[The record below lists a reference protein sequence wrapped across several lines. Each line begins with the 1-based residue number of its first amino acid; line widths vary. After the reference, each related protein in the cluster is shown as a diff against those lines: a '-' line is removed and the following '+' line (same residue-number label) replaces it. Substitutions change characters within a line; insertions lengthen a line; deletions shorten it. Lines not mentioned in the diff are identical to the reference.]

1 MLLET
6 DDRSLRIRVFNAIEN
21 AILDGEYRDGDSLN
35 ELKLS
40 KELGVS
46 RTPVREALMQ
56 LELEGLVRNVP
67 NKGAVVI
74 GVTEQDI
81 HDIYEIRIRIEGLA
95 ARLCAENI
103 TDDEL
108 HALEQIVDL
117 QEFYLLKNDTEQI
130 WKLDGDFHK
139 IIYDAS
145 RSRPLRFTLSNF
157 HNYIKKARDISVQ
170 TEGRAE
176 KTVAEHRAIL
186 DAIKD
191 HNGGLAEKLTAEH
204 ISNAED
210 NLFDNA
216 MKESENSSL
225 TEE

>member
-95 ARLCAENI
+95 VRLCAENI

-108 HALEQIVDL
+108 RALEQIVDL

-186 DAIKD
+186 DAIKE
-191 HNGGLAEKLTAEH
+191 HNGSLAEKLTAEH

>member
-21 AILDGEYRDGDSLN
+21 AILDGEYKDGDSLN
-35 ELKLS
+35 ELRIS
-40 KELGVS
+40 KELGIS

-95 ARLCAENI
+95 SRLCAENI
-103 TDDEL
+103 TEDEL
-108 HALEQIVDL
+108 RALEQIVDL
-117 QEFYLLKNDTEQI
+117 QEFYLMKNDTEQI

-145 RSRPLRFTLSNF
+145 RSRPLRFTL
-157 HNYIKKARDISVQ
+157 
-170 TEGRAE
+170 
-176 KTVAEHRAIL
+176 
-186 DAIKD
+186 
-191 HNGGLAEKLTAEH
+191 
-204 ISNAED
+204 
-210 NLFDNA
+210 
-216 MKESENSSL
+216 
-225 TEE
+225 

>member
-21 AILDGEYRDGDSLN
+21 AILDGEYKDGDSLN

-56 LELEGLVRNVP
+56 LELEGLVKNVP

-130 WKLDGDFHK
+130 WKLDSDFHK

-186 DAIKD
+186 DAIKE
-191 HNGGLAEKLTAEH
+191 HNGSLSEQLTAKH

-210 NLFDNA
+210 NLFENA
-216 MKESENSSL
+216 MKDNPESSD
-225 TEE
+225 

>member
-21 AILDGEYRDGDSLN
+21 AILDGEYKDGDSLN
-35 ELKLS
+35 ELRLS

-56 LELEGLVRNVP
+56 LELEGLVRNIP
-67 NKGAVVI
+67 NKGAVVV
-74 GVTEQDI
+74 GVTEQDT

-95 ARLCAENI
+95 SRLCAENI

-157 HNYIKKARDISVQ
+157 HNYIKKARDISMQ
-170 TEGRAE
+170 AEGRAE

-186 DAIKD
+186 DAIKA
-191 HNGGLAEKLTAEH
+191 HNGELAEKLTAQH
-204 ISNAED
+204 ISNAE
-210 NLFDNA
+210 NNIFRNE
-216 MKESENSSL
+216 ESAE
-225 TEE
+225 

>member
-6 DDRSLRIRVFNAIEN
+6 DDRSLRIRVFNAVEN
-21 AILDGEYRDGDSLN
+21 AILDGEYKDGDSLN
-35 ELKLS
+35 ELRLS

-56 LELEGLVRNVP
+56 LELEGLVKNVP

-108 HALEQIVDL
+108 RALEQIVDL

-157 HNYIKKARDISVQ
+157 HNYIKKARDISVRTQ
-170 TEGRAE
+170 GRAE

-186 DAIKD
+186 DAVKAR
-191 HNGGLAEKLTAEH
+191 NGELSEKLTAEH
-204 ISNAED
+204 IANAEG
-210 NLFDNA
+210 NLFDNGLNI
-216 MKESENSSL
+216 E
-225 TEE
+225 

>member
-21 AILDGEYRDGDSLN
+21 AILDGEYKDGDSLN
-35 ELKLS
+35 ELRLS

-56 LELEGLVRNVP
+56 LELEGLVKNVP

-103 TDDEL
+103 TEDEL

-130 WKLDGDFHK
+130 WKLDSDFHK

-186 DAIKD
+186 DAIKA
-191 HNGGLAEKLTAEH
+191 HNGSLAEQLTAKH

-210 NLFDNA
+210 NLF
-216 MKESENSSL
+216 ESGKP
-225 TEE
+225 

>member
-21 AILDGEYRDGDSLN
+21 AILDGEYKDGDSLN
-35 ELKLS
+35 ELRLS

-46 RTPVREALMQ
+46 RTPVREAIMQ

-67 NKGAVVI
+67 NKGAVVV
-74 GVTEQDI
+74 GVTDQDI
-81 HDIYEIRIRIEGLA
+81 HDIYEIRKRIEGLA
-95 ARLCAENI
+95 SRLCAESI

-108 HALEQIVDL
+108 RALEQIVDL

-130 WKLDGDFHK
+130 WKLDSDFHK
-139 IIYDAS
+139 IIYDSS

-170 TEGRAE
+170 TD
-176 KTVAEHRAIL
+176 AEHRAIL
-186 DAIKD
+186 DAIRE
-191 HNGGLAEKLTAEH
+191 HNGDLAEQLTAQH
-204 ISNAED
+204 ISNAEV
-210 NLFDNA
+210 NLF
-216 MKESENSSL
+216 ENVL
-225 TEE
+225 KTE

>member
-21 AILDGEYRDGDSLN
+21 AILNGEYKDGDSLN
-35 ELKLS
+35 ELKIS

-56 LELEGLVRNVP
+56 LELEGLVNNIP
-67 NKGAVVI
+67 NKGAVVV
-74 GVTEQDI
+74 GVSEQDTR
-81 HDIYEIRIRIEGLA
+81 DIYEIRIRIEGLA
-95 ARLCAENI
+95 AKLCTEKI
-103 TDDEL
+103 TDEEL
-108 HALEQIVDL
+108 HALEKIVDL
-117 QEFYLLKNDTEQI
+117 QEFFLLKNDTEQI

-145 RSRPLRFTLSNF
+145 RSRPLRFMLSNF
-157 HNYIKKARDISVQ
+157 HNYIKKARDNSLH

-186 DAIKD
+186 SAIKNND
-191 HNGGLAEKLTAEH
+191 GDLAEKLTAEH
-204 ISNAED
+204 ITNAEV
-210 NLFDNA
+210 NLFS
-216 MKESENSSL
+216 KK
-225 TEE
+225 

>member
-21 AILDGEYRDGDSLN
+21 AILNGEYKDGDSLN
-35 ELKLS
+35 ELKIS

-56 LELEGLVRNVP
+56 LELEGLVNNIP
-67 NKGAVVI
+67 NKGAVVV
-74 GVTEQDI
+74 GVSEQDTR
-81 HDIYEIRIRIEGLA
+81 DIYEIRIRIEGLA
-95 ARLCAENI
+95 AKLCTEKI
-103 TDDEL
+103 TDEEL
-108 HALEQIVDL
+108 HALEKIVDL
-117 QEFYLLKNDTEQI
+117 QEFFLLKNDTEQI

-145 RSRPLRFTLSNF
+145 RSRPLRFMLSNF
-157 HNYIKKARDISVQ
+157 HNYIKKARDNSLH

-186 DAIKD
+186 SAIKNN
-191 HNGGLAEKLTAEH
+191 NGDLAEKLTAEH
-204 ISNAED
+204 ITNAEV
-210 NLFDNA
+210 NLFS
-216 MKESENSSL
+216 KK
-225 TEE
+225 

>member
-108 HALEQIVDL
+108 RALEQIVDL

-186 DAIKD
+186 DAIKE
-191 HNGGLAEKLTAEH
+191 HNGSLSEQLTAKH

-210 NLFDNA
+210 NLFENA
-216 MKESENSSL
+216 MKDSTESSD
-225 TEE
+225 

>member
-21 AILDGEYRDGDSLN
+21 AILDGEYKDGDSLN
-35 ELKLS
+35 ELRLS

-56 LELEGLVRNVP
+56 LELEGLVKNIP
-67 NKGAVVI
+67 NKGAVVV
-74 GVTEQDI
+74 GVTEQDT

-108 HALEQIVDL
+108 RALEQIVDL

-130 WKLDGDFHK
+130 WKLDSDFHK

-157 HNYIKKARDISVQ
+157 HNYIKKARDISMQ

-186 DAIKD
+186 DAIKQHSGD
-191 HNGGLAEKLTAEH
+191 LAEKLTAQH
-204 ISNAED
+204 IANAED
-210 NLFDNA
+210 NLFENV
-216 MKESENSSL
+216 MKSE
-225 TEE
+225 

>member
-21 AILDGEYRDGDSLN
+21 AILDGEYKDGDSLN
-35 ELKLS
+35 ELRLS

-95 ARLCAENI
+95 SRLCAENI
-103 TDDEL
+103 TEDEL
-108 HALEQIVDL
+108 RALEQIVDL
-117 QEFYLLKNDTEQI
+117 QEFYLMKNDTEQI

-186 DAIKD
+186 DAIRE
-191 HNGGLAEKLTAEH
+191 HNGDIAEQLTARH
-204 ISNAED
+204 ISNAEL
-210 NLFDNA
+210 NLF
-216 MKESENSSL
+216 ENGL
-225 TEE
+225 KMQT

>member
-21 AILDGEYRDGDSLN
+21 AILDGEYKDGDSLN
-35 ELKLS
+35 ELRLS

-67 NKGAVVI
+67 NKGAVVV
-74 GVTEQDI
+74 GVTDQDI
-81 HDIYEIRIRIEGLA
+81 HDIYEIRKRIEGLA
-95 ARLCAENI
+95 SRLCAESI

-108 HALEQIVDL
+108 RALEQIVDL

-139 IIYDAS
+139 IIPAW
-145 RSRPLRFTLSNF
+145 TNNF
-157 HNYIKKARDISVQ
+157 GNLTRQPFARTDGQ
-170 TEGRAE
+170 
-176 KTVAEHRAIL
+176 
-186 DAIKD
+186 
-191 HNGGLAEKLTAEH
+191 
-204 ISNAED
+204 
-210 NLFDNA
+210 
-216 MKESENSSL
+216 
-225 TEE
+225 

>member
-56 LELEGLVRNVP
+56 LELEGLVKNVP

-108 HALEQIVDL
+108 RALEQIVDL

-186 DAIKD
+186 DAIKE
-191 HNGGLAEKLTAEH
+191 HNGSLSEQLTAKH

-210 NLFDNA
+210 NLFENA
-216 MKESENSSL
+216 MKDSTESSD
-225 TEE
+225 

>member
-21 AILDGEYRDGDSLN
+21 AILNGEYKDGDSLN
-35 ELKLS
+35 ELKIS

-56 LELEGLVRNVP
+56 LELEGLVNNIP
-67 NKGAVVI
+67 NKGAVVV
-74 GVTEQDI
+74 GVSEQDTR
-81 HDIYEIRIRIEGLA
+81 DIYEIRIRIEGLA
-95 ARLCAENI
+95 AKLCTEKI
-103 TDDEL
+103 TDEEL
-108 HALEQIVDL
+108 HALENALEKIVDL
-117 QEFYLLKNDTEQI
+117 QEFFLLKNDTEQI

-145 RSRPLRFTLSNF
+145 RSRPLRFMLSNF
-157 HNYIKKARDISVQ
+157 HNYIKKARDNSLH

-186 DAIKD
+186 SAIKNND
-191 HNGGLAEKLTAEH
+191 GDLAEKLTAEH
-204 ISNAED
+204 ITNAEV
-210 NLFDNA
+210 NLFS
-216 MKESENSSL
+216 KK
-225 TEE
+225 

>member
-21 AILDGEYRDGDSLN
+21 AILDGEYKDGDSLN

-56 LELEGLVRNVP
+56 LELEGLVRNLP

-186 DAIKD
+186 DAIKE
-191 HNGGLAEKLTAEH
+191 HNGSLSEQLTAKH

-210 NLFDNA
+210 NLFENA
-216 MKESENSSL
+216 MKETENSSL

>member
-1 MLLET
+1 MILET

-21 AILDGEYRDGDSLN
+21 AILDGEYKDGDSLN
-35 ELKLS
+35 ELRLS

-67 NKGAVVI
+67 NKGAVVV

-176 KTVAEHRAIL
+176 KTVAEHSAIL
-186 DAIKD
+186 DAIKE
-191 HNGGLAEKLTAEH
+191 HNGEPR
-204 ISNAED
+204 
-210 NLFDNA
+210 
-216 MKESENSSL
+216 
-225 TEE
+225 

>member
-21 AILDGEYRDGDSLN
+21 AILNGEYKDGDSLN
-35 ELKLS
+35 ELRLS
-40 KELGVS
+40 KELGIS

-56 LELEGLVRNVP
+56 LELEGLVKNVP

-74 GVTEQDI
+74 GVTQQDI

-103 TDDEL
+103 TEDEL

-186 DAIKD
+186 KSIQE
-191 HNGGLAEKLTAEH
+191 HNGELAEQLTAQH
-204 ISNAED
+204 ISNAEE
-210 NLFDNA
+210 NLFDHA
-216 MKESENSSL
+216 MKEE
-225 TEE
+225 

>member
-1 MLLET
+1 MFL
-6 DDRSLRIRVFNAIEN
+6 DSDNGSLRIRVFNAIEN
-21 AILDGEYRDGDSLN
+21 AILDGEYKDGDSLN

-56 LELEGLVRNVP
+56 LELEGLVKNIP
-67 NKGAVVI
+67 NKGSVVV
-74 GVTEQDI
+74 GVSQQDTR
-81 HDIYEIRIRIEGLA
+81 DIYEIRIRIEGLA
-95 ARLCAENI
+95 ARLCAEKI
-103 TDDEL
+103 TDEEL
-108 HALEQIVDL
+108 KALEKIVDL
-117 QEFYLLKNDTEQI
+117 QEFYLMKNDTEQI
-130 WKLDGDFHK
+130 WKLDSDFHK

-145 RSRPLRFTLSNF
+145 RSRPLRFMLSNF

-186 DAIKD
+186 NAIVD
-191 HNGGLAEKLTAEH
+191 GNGALAEELTAKH
-204 ISNAED
+204 ITNAEQ
-210 NLFDNA
+210 NLFSNKDN
-216 MKESENSSL
+216 SD

>member
-21 AILDGEYRDGDSLN
+21 AILDGEYKDGDSLN

-56 LELEGLVRNVP
+56 LELEGLVKNIP
-67 NKGAVVI
+67 NKGSVVV
-74 GVTEQDI
+74 GVSQQDTR
-81 HDIYEIRIRIEGLA
+81 DIYEIRIRIEGLA

-130 WKLDGDFHK
+130 WKLDSDFHK

-186 DAIKD
+186 DAIKE
-191 HNGGLAEKLTAEH
+191 HNGSLSEQLTAKH

-210 NLFDNA
+210 NLFENA
-216 MKESENSSL
+216 MKDSPESSD
-225 TEE
+225 